1 LMIESAGGAADGLFT
16 VNSTML
22 PLLVLD
28 IF

>member
-1 LMIESAGGAADGLFT
+1 MIESVGHAVDGLFT